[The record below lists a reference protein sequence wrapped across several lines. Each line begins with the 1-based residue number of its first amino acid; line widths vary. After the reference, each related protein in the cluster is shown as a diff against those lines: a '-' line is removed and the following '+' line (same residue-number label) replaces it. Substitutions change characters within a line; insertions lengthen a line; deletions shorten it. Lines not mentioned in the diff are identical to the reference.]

1 MTAPPEKTTLID
13 THCHLNDPSFEGCL
27 NDVLDRARRAGVT
40 QFVVPA
46 YDRVSLSRTLE
57 LARLH
62 PGVVFPAFGLH
73 PWYLKDGG
81 LEGLEGYL
89 NLQETVAVG
98 EVGLDLA
105 PGTAP
110 VEVQERAF
118 VAQLDMAVER
128 GLPVLVHC
136 RKAHERMLNILGAY
150 RGKATAVLHSFSGSA
165 EMMERF
171 LDIGCYISFSG
182 SVTRDRAKKYHRCAR
197 LVPAE
202 RFLLETDAP
211 SIATQTTVASLV
223 EPMHTCEVAEKVA
236 ELRGVSLEEL
246 CRISTENARRLFGL
260 ERMEGEG

>member
-1 MTAPPEKTTLID
+1 MTTVSDSATLID

-46 YDRVSLSRTLE
+46 YDRASLSRTLE
-57 LARLH
+57 LARRFA
-62 PGVVFPAFGLH
+62 GVVFPAFGLH
-73 PWYLKDGG
+73 PWYLEDGG

-105 PGTAP
+105 PGMAP
-110 VEVQERAF
+110 VEVQERAL
-118 VAQLDMAVER
+118 VAQLDMAAGR
-128 GLPVLVHC
+128 KLPVLVHC

-150 RGKATAVLHSFSGSA
+150 RGKVTAVLHSFSGSA
-165 EMMERF
+165 EVMERF
-171 LDIGCYISFSG
+171 LNLGCYISFSG
-182 SVTRDRAKKYHRCAR
+182 SVTRERAKKYHRCAR

-223 EPMHTCEVAEKVA
+223 EPSHTLEVAVKVA
-236 ELRGVSLEEL
+236 ELRGVSLEEV
-246 CRISTENARRLFGL
+246 CRLSTGNARRLFGL
-260 ERMEGEG
+260 ERMEGER

>member
-13 THCHLNDPSFEGCL
+13 THCHLNDPLFADSL
-27 NDVLDRARRAGVT
+27 DDVLDRARRAGVV

-46 YDRVSLSRTLE
+46 YDRASLARTLD
-57 LARLH
+57 LARGY
-62 PGVVFPAFGLH
+62 PGVVLPAFGLH
-73 PWYLKDGG
+73 PWYLEDGALDELG
-81 LEGLEGYL
+81 AYL
-89 NLQETVAVG
+89 DSRETVAVG

-105 PGTAP
+105 PGMVP
-110 VEVQERAF
+110 LEVQERAF
-118 VAQLDMAVER
+118 VSQLDMAAER

-136 RKAHERMLNILGAY
+136 RKAHERMLDILGEH

-165 EMMERF
+165 EVMERF
-171 LDIGCYISFSG
+171 LNLGCYISFSG
-182 SVTRDRAKKYHRCAR
+182 SVTRERAKKYHRCAR

-223 EPMHTCEVAEKVA
+223 EPVHTREVAEKVA
-236 ELRGVSLEEL
+236 ELRSVSLEEV